1 MSCTLH
7 RVELTI
13 VKRLLAVALLAV
25 LSCLATAQLKFWA
38 VTGSIR
44 DTDMFRRIAVDFEKE
59 TGIRVEVTPL
69 AWGNFATKYFTS
81 MAAGLPPDI
90 GVTNLGGPFDYG
102 SVGGLVDLRAEFPQE
117 TRQLEARFSSQMLEM
132 FTFGKKL
139 FGIPSDLSTCILY
152 YRTDIFDRLGLKPP
166 KTWSELDQVVAKLEA
181 NGYRYYF
188 GFPSGAQ
195 WSLYMYTLP
204 FNVPGFRMGTGGP
217 EVLWNDPNYQKGV
230 SFAVKLWHL
239 HDSPGKDLNNRVI
252 GMFRSNDPG
261 LAVPMFID
269 IHSVAGQISQTAP
282 ELNGK
287 WDIAPW
293 PKADNGQAS
302 HVMGGTA
309 YVIFRNSKRKAEA
322 MKWLLYLNSRA
333 VQERMILD
341 RANRED
347 ESSLSISP
355 LPEIWADSNDEF
367 WKRAELQPYERLRQ
381 ILKEVMPGFRTTA
394 TIQGATEA
402 SRLESN
408 LLDQMTSYVR
418 DELDEIA
425 RKSNLTREKLI
436 QKFGAG
442 EMADQK
448 AALEARID
456 AKIKADYATIQPQ
469 ALASLKRETERY
481 EERYGDVVRNPAKYE
496 RRANVLDAVKL
507 GAGVLLSVLLLSV
520 VLLPK
525 YRKHAISYVFV
536 GVPII
541 LAVVFVFVPAITAL
555 YLSFTEYHPVLPLS
569 TAKWVGGE
577 NYSDAMGSGDLLASI
592 GRTIKYG
599 LYTLPVGIL
608 ISLVFAY
615 LLNGKIRGQRW
626 WRFLFFSP
634 LVTSVVSITLI
645 FSQLFLGGKLGWLNA
660 FLLGIGAIQDPIPFL
675 TSEHTFLNCIIILAI
690 WHGLAFTILVFLAGL
705 QQIPDSYFEAAAMD
719 GAGPIRRFWNIAIPG
734 LRPQLFFITVLG
746 LIGSFQVFETIFVL
760 ANKSGDAGAKFGP
773 NDSAMTMV
781 PLIYHTGFE
790 TYEMGRSAAFAY
802 ILFVLILLLTAVQFG
817 IYRRKGTE

>member
-1 MSCTLH
+1 MAITL
-7 RVELTI
+7 RRLELTI
-13 VKRLLAVALLAV
+13 VKRFLTLACVLFATSLAQ
-25 LSCLATAQLKFWA
+25 AQLKFWA

-59 TGIRVEVTPL
+59 SGIKVEVTPL
-69 AWGNFATKYFTS
+69 AWGNFATKYFTA

-102 SVGGLVDLRAEFPQE
+102 SVGGLVDLREEFPE
-117 TRQLEARFSSQMLEM
+117 EARQLESRFSPQMLNI

-152 YRTDIFDRLGLKPP
+152 YRTDTFERLGLKPP
-166 KTWSELDQVVAKLEA
+166 KTWSELNSVISRLEA

-204 FNVPGFRMGTGGP
+204 FNKPGFRTGAGGP
-217 EVLWNDPNYQKGV
+217 EVLWNDPDYQKGV
-230 SFAVKLWHL
+230 SYALKLWHL

-252 GMFRSNDPG
+252 GMFRSNDRSI
-261 LAVPMFID
+261 AVPMFID
-269 IHSVAGQISQTAP
+269 LHTVAGSITQTAP
-282 ELNGK
+282 DIAGK

-293 PKADNGQAS
+293 PKADDGLGSN
-302 HVMGGTA
+302 VMGGTA

-322 MKWLLYLNSRA
+322 MKWLLYLNSRE

-341 RANRED
+341 RANRQD

-355 LPEIWADSNDEF
+355 LPEVWADSNNAF
-367 WKRAELQPYERLRQ
+367 WEHPTLRPYERLRQ
-381 ILKEVMPGFRTTA
+381 ILKETLPSFRTSVSSP
-394 TIQGATEA
+394 GGTEA

-408 LLDQMTSYVR
+408 LLDQTGSYIR
-418 DELDEIA
+418 DQLDELA
-425 RKSNLTREKLI
+425 RKNNVSKEKLI
-436 QKFGAG
+436 QRFGAG
-442 EMADQK
+442 EFADQR

-456 AKIKADYATIQPQ
+456 AKVKADYAKIQPQ
-469 ALASLKRETERY
+469 ALASLKTETARY
-481 EERYGDVVRNPAKYE
+481 EQRYGDVVRNLPEYE
-496 RRANVLDAVKL
+496 RRSNVLDVVKL
-507 GAGVLLSVLLLSV
+507 TVGIALAALLLGV

-525 YRKHAISYVFV
+525 YRKHAVSYVFV

-569 TAKWVGGE
+569 TAKWVGGQ
-577 NYSDAMGSGDLLASI
+577 NYSDAMGSGDLLASL
-592 GRTIKYG
+592 GRTVKYG
-599 LYTLPVGIL
+599 LYTLPIGIL

-615 LLNGKIRGQRW
+615 LLNSKIRGQRW

-634 LVTSVVSITLI
+634 LVTSVVSISLI

-660 FLLGIGAIQDPIPFL
+660 MLLGIGAIQDPIPFL

-705 QQIPDSYFEAAAMD
+705 QQIPDSLFEAAAMD
-719 GAGPIRRFWNIAIPG
+719 GASSVRRFWNVAIPG

-746 LIGSFQVFETIFVL
+746 FIGSFQVFETIFVL

-773 NDSAMTMV
+773 NDSALTMV

-790 TYEMGRSAAFAY
+790 TYEMGKSAAFAY
-802 ILFVLILLLTAVQFG
+802 ILFVLILILTAVQFG
-817 IYRRKGTE
+817 IYRRRAE